1 MDKLEF
7 NPHIIDYS
15 CDNSD
20 YEYIAPGVKKYIAKP
35 QLSLKDAI
43 EKLSFEELIEIF
55 EENKDYL
62 SVGEYR
68 TRKTLTKLYKEY
80 LEPKGIV
87 EYKGLQE
94 VYHLVCEK
102 IAMDWMNAQNKK

>member
-15 CDNSD
+15 SDNSD

-43 EKLSFEELIEIF
+43 E
-55 EENKDYL
+55 
-62 SVGEYR
+62 
-68 TRKTLTKLYKEY
+68 
-80 LEPKGIV
+80 
-87 EYKGLQE
+87 
-94 VYHLVCEK
+94 
-102 IAMDWMNAQNKK
+102 